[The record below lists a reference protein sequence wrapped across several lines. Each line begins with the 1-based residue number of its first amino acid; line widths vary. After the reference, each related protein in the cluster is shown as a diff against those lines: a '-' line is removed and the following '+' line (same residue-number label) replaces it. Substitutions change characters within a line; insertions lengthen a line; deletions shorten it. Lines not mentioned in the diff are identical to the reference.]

1 MKKIIEING
10 KQYKRIDEISKE
22 KVDVKKVAANM
33 RKDKTG
39 FFGNSWAK
47 AIMKKYPKGVSE
59 DDLQMDL
66 PDYIAGSAIA
76 DLFK

>member
-1 MKKIIEING
+1 MKKIVEING

-59 DDLQMDL
+59 DDLQNGMDL
-66 PDYIAGSAIA
+66 LEQALNEI
-76 DLFK
+76 K